1 MEDPVGSTQTHQLR
15 VFDPRSGPS
24 ANRVN
29 VRVIFAASCQPENP
43 CANKV
48 PHRSSNR
55 FYQWPFGKWR
65 IHSDPSQRGSNE
77 GPAFCALKYRL
88 IAPGFWW
95 RFCEI
100 SCVYLSLPTNVIG
113 PPNIFEISNFAI
125 RIRWFFFFSFQLFL
139 PIIID
144 KHHSFQEYIFCPSL
158 AFYSLIFEYKIV
170 CLMYLDVY
178 N

>member
-125 RIRWFFFFSFQLFL
+125 RIRWFFFFFFSTFSSHRLISTTLFRN
-139 PIIID
+139 
-144 KHHSFQEYIFCPSL
+144 IFFASL
-158 AFYSLIFEYKIV
+158 LLFIRLSLSIKSYV
-170 CLMYLDVY
+170 
-178 N
+178 

>member
-95 RFCEI
+95 RFCKI

-125 RIRWFFFFSFQLFL
+125 RIRWFFFFFFFLSTFSSHRLISTTLSRNIFFASLLLFIRL
-139 PIIID
+139 
-144 KHHSFQEYIFCPSL
+144 SL
-158 AFYSLIFEYKIV
+158 SIKSYV
-170 CLMYLDVY
+170 
-178 N
+178 